1 MIIDV
6 NGRGEGRG
14 TYISVRLHWK
24 HALHNMPSW
33 LNSIKIELLNY
44 CEDKNHIRYTF
55 TDPDGLANKTIVAHR
70 ALGYNPT
77 FNQQYL
83 KDKTISFKVTL

>member
-14 TYISVRLHWK
+14 THISVCLHWK
-24 HALHNMPSW
+24 HALRNMQSW
-33 LNSIKIELLNY
+33 LNSIKIELNY
-44 CEDKNHIRYTF
+44 HEDKNHFRYTF
-55 TDPDGLANKTIVAHR
+55 TDPDGPANKTTVAHR

-83 KDKTISFKVTL
+83 KDKTISFKVTS